1 MDWRAFLSAAFLV
14 WTALIG
20 TATAAGAQPAQPPAT
35 DPTVRLD
42 LDAAALA
49 ERQFLLTIQL
59 RAVQQELLDLRTNR
73 DLENAALGEE
83 YKAVSD
89 NLAAITKLREKIAGA
104 ASDADLTDD
113 RAGLAGLQEQ
123 ATAAAARLQNALA
136 AVQMLEGRI
145 DEKTKELSAL
155 AAQLAVVGNRL
166 SDMRRAQATAPE
178 LTTRIPL
185 DQRKLTI
192 DQQLKTF

>member
-20 TATAAGAQPAQPPAT
+20 TATPAGAQPAQPPAT
-35 DPTVRLD
+35 DPTARLD

-113 RAGLAGLQEQ
+113 RAGLATLQEQ